1 MQTTEQYDLVIVG
14 GGIGGSALAAVMA
27 EAGRRVL
34 VLEKSEEF
42 EDQVRGE
49 WIAPWGVTEARRV
62 GLYDVLVAAGGHH
75 VTEHVTFDETLAP
88 DVAEAGLLPLGV
100 FAPNVPGPLCLGH
113 PTHCQALIDE
123 AARRGAVV
131 RRGIDIDTVTPGPSP
146 RVTYSLDGVQH
157 EACGRLVVGADGRS
171 SVVREAA
178 AIALHA
184 DRPHHMFGGMLVADV
199 PEWNERR
206 QAIGTEGDF
215 AFLVF
220 PQGGG
225 RLRVYGSYSLD
236 ERRRFSGPDG
246 PARFLEAFRMKCSP
260 ENRFIAEGR
269 QAGPLRSY
277 FNNDSWTDRPFA
289 EGIVL
294 IGDAAGWND
303 PINGLGLSITYRDVR
318 MVSELL
324 LADDSWAPALF
335 ESYADERHERMR
347 RLRFVGSLQAA
358 LDAEFGPHAR
368 ARRHRFLEQS
378 KRDPSLRA
386 HLVALMAGPEAA
398 PAESFT
404 PTYWDR
410 VLGTLVGADA

>member
-34 VLEKSEEF
+34 VLEKSDEF

-62 GLYDVLVAAGGHH
+62 GLYHVLVAAGGHH

-88 DVAEAGLLPLGV
+88 EAAEAGLLPLGV

-113 PTHCQALIDE
+113 PTHCQALMDE

-131 RRGIDIDTVTPGPSP
+131 RRGINIETVTPGPSP
-146 RVTYSLDGVQH
+146 RVTYSVDGVQH
-157 EACGRLVVGADGRS
+157 DACGRLVVGADGRS

-178 AIALHA
+178 AIPLHA

-215 AFLVF
+215 AFLIF

-246 PARFLEAFRMKCSP
+246 PGRFLEAFRMKCSP
-260 ENRFIAEGR
+260 ENRYIAQGR
-269 QAGPLRSY
+269 PAGPLRSY

-324 LADDSWAPALF
+324 LAEDSWEPALF
-335 ESYADERHERMR
+335 EPYGEDRRERMR

-378 KRDPSLRA
+378 KQDPSLRS

-404 PTYWDR
+404 STYWDR